1 MEEWG
6 AELYRDP
13 CRGCGFG
20 WGLTPDAAVSLVGS
34 IPGKFADRL
43 AGASG
48 RERHPDLA
56 WTPVAYVS
64 HVADNLR
71 IWSER
76 LAGARLAGVTGV
88 PGYDQDLLAQARHY
102 NQVALAGALWS
113 LGWAARAWLES
124 VEAALAAGVVLQ
136 HAARGAQ
143 RAEDVA
149 RNNAHDAFHHLWDVD
164 RILRHATA

>member
-1 MEEWG
+1 LLVPGSPASLGSWLWPGPAG
-6 AELYRDP
+6 AGADY
-13 CRGCGFG
+13 
-20 WGLTPDAAVSLVGS
+20 
-34 IPGKFADRL
+34 DRL
-43 AGASG
+43 
-48 RERHPDLA
+48 
-56 WTPVAYVS
+56 
-64 HVADNLR
+64 
-71 IWSER
+71 
-76 LAGARLAGVTGV
+76 
-88 PGYDQDLLAQARHY
+88 
-102 NQVALAGALWS
+102 ALAGALWS